1 MHTNKTTANLNRYFL
16 EISYD
21 GSAYHGWQ
29 VQKNAISVQEIINN
43 ALSKKLR
50 EDILCT
56 GSGRTDTGV
65 HAVMQV
71 VHFDCLTTLDDP
83 KGFLFQLNSILP
95 NDISANNLFVVNRDA
110 SARFDA
116 ESRSYIYQIHQFKNP
131 FLQGRSYFYT
141 KPLDVALMNK
151 ACGHLLEWTD
161 YEAFSKVHTDVNT
174 FECKITAANW
184 KHDNGKLVFSVT
196 ANRFLRGMVRTLVG
210 TMLDLGE
217 NKISLTDFQAIL
229 ESRDRRRA
237 GRSVP
242 ACGLYLSNIEFPE
255 TIKI

>member
-1 MHTNKTTANLNRYFL
+1 MHANKTQTNLNRYFL

-29 VQKNAISVQEIINN
+29 VQKNAVSVQEKINDG
-43 ALSKKLR
+43 LSKKLR
-50 EDILCT
+50 EDIQCT

-65 HAVMQV
+65 HALMQV
-71 VHFDCLTTLDDP
+71 AHFDSTTVIKDP
-83 KGFLFQLNSILP
+83 KTFLFQLNSMLP
-95 NDISANNLFVVNRDA
+95 NDISANQLFAVNADA

-116 ESRSYIYQIHQFKNP
+116 ESRSYIYRIHQSKNP
-131 FLQGRSYFYT
+131 FLQGKSYFFT
-141 KPLDVALMNK
+141 RKLDLELMNK
-151 ACGHLLEWTD
+151 ACDILLQWTD
-161 YEAFSKVHTDVNT
+161 FEAFSKVHTDVKT
-174 FECKITAANW
+174 FQCNITAACW

-217 NKISLTDFQAIL
+217 NKISLADFQAVL

-242 ACGLYLSNIEFPE
+242 ACGLYLSNIEFPK